1 MKTITAKEVARL
13 QNEGHGVEHGER
25 GPTQIEGFEELSA
38 ALTALAEAQA
48 AATRLQA
55 EVIMALQKS
64 ISRPINV
71 NGPRD
76 PNTPQLESILTRLE
90 QAVGSRDDK
99 DNPVYTFTFESDPRG
114 ITHKVIATPSP
125 APTRPGP
132 Y

>member
-1 MKTITAKEVARL
+1 MRTVTATEIAEL
-13 QNEGHGVEHGER
+13 ENEGHEIRHGDKEALEIA
-25 GPTQIEGFEELSA
+25 GMGELA
-38 ALTALAEAQA
+38 EALTALAVAQQTA
-48 AATRLQA
+48 SRLQG

-64 ISRPINV
+64 INRPISI

-76 PNTPQLESILTRLE
+76 PNAPQLEAILTRLE

-114 ITHKVIATPSP
+114 VTHKVIATPSP